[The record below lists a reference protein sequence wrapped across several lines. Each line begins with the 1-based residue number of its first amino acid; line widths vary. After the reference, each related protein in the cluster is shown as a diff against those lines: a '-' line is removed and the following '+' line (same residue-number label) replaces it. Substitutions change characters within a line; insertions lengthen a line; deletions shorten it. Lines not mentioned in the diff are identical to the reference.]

1 MKSFLDLPGDIIGII
16 CEETGSVTKLRL
28 VSKYLLKQTQEY
40 FLKRA
45 TRISQPHIYDWLFT
59 KPFLKNIQ
67 QYLCKYGSTIFNCLL
82 DSSGNNSV
90 KYGILNHV
98 KTDSY
103 EFDDAFIKL
112 SDYEYRYL
120 YTTHYGNPV
129 KKNIIVLVL
138 IPSLCNSAK
147 FYSYVAPVL
156 SRLKEGYNTMSN
168 CDLKNMEYIFQ
179 DRGINQSEIKKYLI
193 DYNNLVKTSSPT
205 NIYYIFYLLI
215 NCIIFDLLSIEAFHK
230 LLSTIHD
237 IDNIESIAVQNEI
250 LTLDKLLVN
259 HLLGLPG

>member
-1 MKSFLDLPGDIIGII
+1 
-16 CEETGSVTKLRL
+16 
-28 VSKYLLKQTQEY
+28 
-40 FLKRA
+40 
-45 TRISQPHIYDWLFT
+45 
-59 KPFLKNIQ
+59 
-67 QYLCKYGSTIFNCLL
+67 
-82 DSSGNNSV
+82 
-90 KYGILNHV
+90 
-98 KTDSY
+98 
-103 EFDDAFIKL
+103 
-112 SDYEYRYL
+112 
-120 YTTHYGNPV
+120 
-129 KKNIIVLVL
+129 
-138 IPSLCNSAK
+138 
-147 FYSYVAPVL
+147 
-156 SRLKEGYNTMSN
+156 MSN